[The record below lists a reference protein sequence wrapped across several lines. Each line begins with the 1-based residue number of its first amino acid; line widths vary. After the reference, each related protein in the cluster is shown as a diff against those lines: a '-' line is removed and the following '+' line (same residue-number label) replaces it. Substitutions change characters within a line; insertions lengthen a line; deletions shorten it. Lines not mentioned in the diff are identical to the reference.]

1 MLTRY
6 DQAASRAAAQVMG
19 QYSTSFSLATRL
31 LRGRVR
37 ADIRHLYAVVRIADE
52 LVDGAAAQAHTDPA
66 AALDAYEKTILAAPQ
81 QRLHTDPVVHAY
93 AITARRCGFHREHL
107 VAFFSSMRADLTHRE
122 YSPSELQDY
131 IYGSA
136 EAIGLLCLQIFLAEE
151 NVSPADRAAM
161 ERGARALG
169 SAFQKI
175 NFLRDLREDSST
187 LGRTY
192 FQQAPSGRIDEAT
205 KSALI
210 AEIRRE
216 LATAAL
222 TIDLLPASARV
233 GVSAAADI
241 FAELTNRL
249 AATPATALATTRV
262 SVPNHTKAWL
272 AARAVRRRGS
282 SSQKSPTGEN

>member
-37 ADIRHLYAVVRIADE
+37 EDIRHLYAVVRIADE
-52 LVDGAAAQAHTDPA
+52 LVDGTAHQARIDAA
-66 AALDAYEKTILAAPQ
+66 AALDAYEAAILAAPEK
-81 QRLHTDPVVHAY
+81 RLHTDPVVHSY
-93 AITARRCGFHREHL
+93 AITARRCGFQREHL
-107 VAFFSSMRADLTHRE
+107 VAFFDSMRADLNQRE
-122 YSPSELQDY
+122 YSAAELAEY

-136 EAIGLLCLQIFLAEE
+136 EVIGLLCVQVFLAEE
-151 NVSPADRAAM
+151 TVSAADRAAM
-161 ERGARALG
+161 DRGARHLG

-175 NFLRDLREDSST
+175 NFLRDLGEDSSV
-187 LGRTY
+187 LGRAY
-192 FQQAPSGRIDEAT
+192 FPQAAGGVLSEAA

-216 LATAAL
+216 LAAAEEA
-222 TIDLLPASARV
+222 INLLPLSARV
-233 GVSAAADI
+233 GVRAAADI

-249 AATPATALATTRV
+249 AATPAAELKTTRI
-262 SVPNHTKAWL
+262 SVPNRTKAWL
-272 AARAVRRRGS
+272 AARAVRCAGRAGR
-282 SSQKSPTGEN
+282 

>member
-37 ADIRHLYAVVRIADE
+37 EDIRHLYAVVRIADE
-52 LVDGAAAQAHTDPA
+52 LVDGTADHAAIDAA
-66 AALDAYEKTILAAPQ
+66 AALDAYEATILAAPEK
-81 QRLHTDPVVHAY
+81 RLHTDPVVHSY
-93 AITARRCGFHREHL
+93 AITARRCGFQREHL
-107 VAFFSSMRADLTHRE
+107 VAFFDSMRADLTQRE
-122 YSPSELQDY
+122 YSATKLAEY

-136 EAIGLLCLQIFLAEE
+136 EVIGLLCVQVFLAEE
-151 NVSPADRAAM
+151 TVSAADRAAM
-161 ERGARALG
+161 DRGARHLG

-175 NFLRDLREDSST
+175 NFLRDLGEDSSV
-187 LGRTY
+187 LGRAY
-192 FQQAPSGRIDEAT
+192 FPQATGGVLSEAA

-216 LATAAL
+216 LAAAEEA
-222 TIDLLPASARV
+222 INLLPLSARF
-233 GVSAAADI
+233 GVRAAADI

-249 AATPATALATTRV
+249 AATPAAELKTTRI
-262 SVPNHTKAWL
+262 SVPNRTKAWL
-272 AARAVRRRGS
+272 AARAVRCAGRAGR
-282 SSQKSPTGEN
+282 

>member
-37 ADIRHLYAVVRIADE
+37 EDIRHLYAVVRIADE
-52 LVDGAAAQAHTDPA
+52 LVDGTADQASIDAA
-66 AALDAYEKTILAAPQ
+66 AALDAYESAILAAPEK
-81 QRLHTDPVVHAY
+81 RLHTDPVVHSY
-93 AITARRCGFHREHL
+93 AITARRCGFQREHL
-107 VAFFSSMRADLTHRE
+107 VAFFDSMRADLNQRE
-122 YSPSELQDY
+122 YSASELAKY

-136 EAIGLLCLQIFLAEE
+136 EVIGLLCVQVFLAEE
-151 NVSPADRAAM
+151 TVSAADRAAM
-161 ERGARALG
+161 DRGARHLG

-175 NFLRDLREDSST
+175 NFLRDLGEDSSV
-187 LGRTY
+187 LGRAY
-192 FQQAPSGRIDEAT
+192 FPQATGGVLSEAA

-216 LATAAL
+216 LAAAEEA
-222 TIDLLPASARV
+222 INLLPLSARV
-233 GVSAAADI
+233 GVRAAADI

-249 AATPATALATTRV
+249 AATPAAELKTTRI
-262 SVPNHTKAWL
+262 SVPNRTKAWL
-272 AARAVRRRGS
+272 AARAVRCAGRAGR
-282 SSQKSPTGEN
+282 

>member
-37 ADIRHLYAVVRIADE
+37 EDIRHLYAVVRIADE
-52 LVDGAAAQAHTDPA
+52 LVDGTADQASIDAA
-66 AALDAYEKTILAAPQ
+66 AALDAYESAILAAPEK
-81 QRLHTDPVVHAY
+81 RLHTDPVVHSY
-93 AITARRCGFHREHL
+93 AITARRCGFQREQL
-107 VAFFSSMRADLTHRE
+107 VAFFDSMRADLNQRE
-122 YSPSELQDY
+122 YSASELAKY

-136 EAIGLLCLQIFLAEE
+136 EVIGLLCVQVFLAEE
-151 NVSPADRAAM
+151 TVSAADRAAM
-161 ERGARALG
+161 DRGARHLG

-175 NFLRDLREDSST
+175 NFLRDLGEDSSV
-187 LGRTY
+187 LGRAY
-192 FQQAPSGRIDEAT
+192 FPQAAGGVLSEAA

-210 AEIRRE
+210 ADIRRE
-216 LATAAL
+216 LAAAEEA
-222 TIDLLPASARV
+222 INLLPLSARF
-233 GVSAAADI
+233 GVRAAADI

-249 AATPATALATTRV
+249 AATPAAELKTTRI

-272 AARAVRRRGS
+272 AARAARAVRAVR
-282 SSQKSPTGEN
+282 

>member
-37 ADIRHLYAVVRIADE
+37 EDIRHLYAVVRIADE
-52 LVDGAAAQAHTDPA
+52 LVDGTADQASIDAA
-66 AALDAYEKTILAAPQ
+66 AALDAYEAAILAAPEK
-81 QRLHTDPVVHAY
+81 RLHTDPVVHSY
-93 AITARRCGFHREHL
+93 AITARRCGFQREHL
-107 VAFFSSMRADLTHRE
+107 VAFFDSMRADLNQRE
-122 YSPSELQDY
+122 YSASELAKY

-136 EAIGLLCLQIFLAEE
+136 EVIGLLCVQVFLAEE
-151 NVSPADRAAM
+151 TVSAADRAAM
-161 ERGARALG
+161 DRGARHLG

-175 NFLRDLREDSST
+175 NFLRDLGEDSSV
-187 LGRTY
+187 LGRAY
-192 FQQAPSGRIDEAT
+192 FPQATGGVLSEAA

-216 LATAAL
+216 LAAAEEA
-222 TIDLLPASARV
+222 INLLPLSARV
-233 GVSAAADI
+233 GVRAAADI

-249 AATPATALATTRV
+249 AATPAAELKTTRI
-262 SVPNHTKAWL
+262 SVPNRTKAWL
-272 AARAVRRRGS
+272 AARAVRCAGRAGR
-282 SSQKSPTGEN
+282 

>member
-37 ADIRHLYAVVRIADE
+37 EDIRHLYAVVRIADE
-52 LVDGAAAQAHTDPA
+52 LVDGTADQASIDAA
-66 AALDAYEKTILAAPQ
+66 AALDAYEAAILAAPEK
-81 QRLHTDPVVHAY
+81 RLHTDPVVHSY
-93 AITARRCGFHREHL
+93 AITARRCGFQREHL
-107 VAFFSSMRADLTHRE
+107 VAFFDSMRADLSQRE
-122 YSPSELQDY
+122 YSATELTEY

-136 EAIGLLCLQIFLAEE
+136 EVIGLLCVQVFLAEE
-151 NVSPADRAAM
+151 TVSAADRAAM
-161 ERGARALG
+161 DRGARHLG

-175 NFLRDLREDSST
+175 NFLRDLGEDSSV
-187 LGRTY
+187 LGRAY
-192 FQQAPSGRIDEAT
+192 FPQAAGGALSEAA

-216 LATAAL
+216 LAAAEEA
-222 TIDLLPASARV
+222 INLLPLSARV
-233 GVSAAADI
+233 GVRAAADI

-249 AATPATALATTRV
+249 AATPAAELNTTRI
-262 SVPNHTKAWL
+262 SVPNRTKAWL
-272 AARAVRRRGS
+272 AARAVRCAGRAGR
-282 SSQKSPTGEN
+282 

>member
-37 ADIRHLYAVVRIADE
+37 EDIRHLYAVVRIADE
-52 LVDGAAAQAHTDPA
+52 LVDGTADQASIDAAAT
-66 AALDAYEKTILAAPQ
+66 LDAYEAAILAAPEK
-81 QRLHTDPVVHAY
+81 RLHTDPVVHSY
-93 AITARRCGFHREHL
+93 AITARRCGFQREHL
-107 VAFFSSMRADLTHRE
+107 VAFFDSMRADLNQRE
-122 YSPSELQDY
+122 YSAAELAEY

-136 EAIGLLCLQIFLAEE
+136 EVIGLLCVQVFLAEE
-151 NVSPADRAAM
+151 TVSAADRAAM
-161 ERGARALG
+161 DRGARHLG

-175 NFLRDLREDSST
+175 NFLRDLGEDSSV
-187 LGRTY
+187 LGRAY
-192 FQQAPSGRIDEAT
+192 FPQAAGGVLSEAA

-216 LATAAL
+216 LAAAEEA
-222 TIDLLPASARV
+222 INLLPLSARV
-233 GVSAAADI
+233 GVRAAADI

-249 AATPATALATTRV
+249 AATPAAELKTTRI
-262 SVPNHTKAWL
+262 SVPNRTKAWL
-272 AARAVRRRGS
+272 AARAVRCAGRAGR
-282 SSQKSPTGEN
+282 

>member
-37 ADIRHLYAVVRIADE
+37 EDIRHLYAVVRIADE
-52 LVDGAAAQAHTDPA
+52 LVDGTADQASIDAAAT
-66 AALDAYEKTILAAPQ
+66 LDAYEAAILAAPEK
-81 QRLHTDPVVHAY
+81 RLHTDPVVHSY
-93 AITARRCGFHREHL
+93 AITARRCGFQREHL
-107 VAFFSSMRADLTHRE
+107 VAFFDSMRADLNQRE
-122 YSPSELQDY
+122 YSAAELAEY

-136 EAIGLLCLQIFLAEE
+136 EVIGLLCVQVFLAEE
-151 NVSPADRAAM
+151 TVSAADRAAM
-161 ERGARALG
+161 DRGARHLG

-175 NFLRDLREDSST
+175 NFLRDLGEDSSV
-187 LGRTY
+187 LGRAY
-192 FQQAPSGRIDEAT
+192 FPQAAGGVLSEAA

-216 LATAAL
+216 LAAAEEA
-222 TIDLLPASARV
+222 INLLPLSARV
-233 GVSAAADI
+233 GVRAAADI

-249 AATPATALATTRV
+249 AATPAAELKTTRI
-262 SVPNHTKAWL
+262 SVPNRTKAWL
-272 AARAVRRRGS
+272 VARAVRAVRAVR
-282 SSQKSPTGEN
+282 

>member
-37 ADIRHLYAVVRIADE
+37 EDIRHLYAVVRIADE
-52 LVDGAAAQAHTDPA
+52 LVDGTADHAAIDAA
-66 AALDAYEKTILAAPQ
+66 AALDAYESAILAAPEK
-81 QRLHTDPVVHAY
+81 RLHTDPVVHSY
-93 AITARRCGFHREHL
+93 AITARRCGFQREQL
-107 VAFFSSMRADLTHRE
+107 VAFFDSMRADLNQRE
-122 YSPSELQDY
+122 YSASELAKY

-136 EAIGLLCLQIFLAEE
+136 EVIGLLCVQVFLAEE
-151 NVSPADRAAM
+151 TVSAADRAAM
-161 ERGARALG
+161 DRGARHLG

-175 NFLRDLREDSST
+175 NFLRDLGEDSSV
-187 LGRTY
+187 LGRAY
-192 FQQAPSGRIDEAT
+192 FPQAAGGVLSEAA

-210 AEIRRE
+210 ADIRRE
-216 LATAAL
+216 LAAAEEA
-222 TIDLLPASARV
+222 INLLPLSARF
-233 GVSAAADI
+233 GVRAAADI

-249 AATPATALATTRV
+249 AATPAAELKTTRI

-272 AARAVRRRGS
+272 AARAARAVRAVR
-282 SSQKSPTGEN
+282 

>member
-6 DQAASRAAAQVMG
+6 DHAASRAAAQVMG
-19 QYSTSFSLATRL
+19 QYSPSFSLATRL

-222 TIDLLPASARV
+222 TIDLLPASTRV

-249 AATPATALATTRV
+249 AATPATDLATARV

-272 AARAVRRRGS
+272 AARAARRRGRT
-282 SSQKSPTGEN
+282 PHPNWD

>member
-37 ADIRHLYAVVRIADE
+37 EDIRHLYAVVRIADE
-52 LVDGAAAQAHTDPA
+52 LVDGTADQASIDAAAT
-66 AALDAYEKTILAAPQ
+66 LDAYEAAILAAPEK
-81 QRLHTDPVVHAY
+81 RLHTDPVVHSY
-93 AITARRCGFHREHL
+93 AITARRCGFQREHL
-107 VAFFSSMRADLTHRE
+107 VAFFDSMRADLNQRE
-122 YSPSELQDY
+122 YSAAELAEY

-136 EAIGLLCLQIFLAEE
+136 EVIGLLCVQVFLAEE
-151 NVSPADRAAM
+151 TVSAADRAAM
-161 ERGARALG
+161 DRGARHLG

-175 NFLRDLREDSST
+175 NFLRDLGEDSSV
-187 LGRTY
+187 LGRAY
-192 FQQAPSGRIDEAT
+192 FPQAAGGVLSEAA

-216 LATAAL
+216 LAAAEEA
-222 TIDLLPASARV
+222 INLLPLSARV
-233 GVSAAADI
+233 GVRAAADI

-249 AATPATALATTRV
+249 AATPAAELNTTRI
-262 SVPNHTKAWL
+262 SVPNRTKAWL
-272 AARAVRRRGS
+272 AARAVRAVRAVR
-282 SSQKSPTGEN
+282 

>member
-37 ADIRHLYAVVRIADE
+37 EDIRHLYAVVRIADE
-52 LVDGAAAQAHTDPA
+52 LVDGTADQASIDAT
-66 AALDAYEKTILAAPQ
+66 AALDAYEAAILAAPEK
-81 QRLHTDPVVHAY
+81 RLHTDPVVHSY
-93 AITARRCGFHREHL
+93 AITARRCGFPREHL
-107 VAFFSSMRADLTHRE
+107 VAFFDSMRADLNQRE
-122 YSPSELQDY
+122 YSASELAKY

-136 EAIGLLCLQIFLAEE
+136 EVIGLLCVQVFLAEE
-151 NVSPADRAAM
+151 TVSAADRAAM
-161 ERGARALG
+161 DRGARHLG

-175 NFLRDLREDSST
+175 NFLRDLGEDSSV
-187 LGRTY
+187 LGRAY
-192 FQQAPSGRIDEAT
+192 FPQAAGGVLSEAA

-216 LATAAL
+216 LAAAEEA
-222 TIDLLPASARV
+222 INLLPLSARV
-233 GVSAAADI
+233 GVRAAADI

-249 AATPATALATTRV
+249 AATPAAELNTTRI
-262 SVPNHTKAWL
+262 SVPNRTKAWL
-272 AARAVRRRGS
+272 AARAVRAVRAVR
-282 SSQKSPTGEN
+282 

>member
-37 ADIRHLYAVVRIADE
+37 EDIRHLYAVVRIADE
-52 LVDGAAAQAHTDPA
+52 LVDGTADHAAIDAA
-66 AALDAYEKTILAAPQ
+66 AALDAYEATILAAPEK
-81 QRLHTDPVVHAY
+81 RLHTDPVVHSY
-93 AITARRCGFHREHL
+93 AITARRCGFQREHL
-107 VAFFSSMRADLTHRE
+107 VAFFDSMRADLTQRE
-122 YSPSELQDY
+122 YSATELAEY

-136 EAIGLLCLQIFLAEE
+136 EVIGLLCVQVFLAEE
-151 NVSPADRAAM
+151 TVSAADRAAM
-161 ERGARALG
+161 DRGARHLG

-175 NFLRDLREDSST
+175 NFLRDLGEDSSV
-187 LGRTY
+187 LGRAY
-192 FQQAPSGRIDEAT
+192 FPQATGGVLSEAA

-216 LATAAL
+216 LAAAEEA
-222 TIDLLPASARV
+222 INLLPLSARF
-233 GVSAAADI
+233 GVRAAADI

-249 AATPATALATTRV
+249 AATPAAELKTTRI
-262 SVPNHTKAWL
+262 SVPNRTKAWL
-272 AARAVRRRGS
+272 AARAVRCAGRAGR
-282 SSQKSPTGEN
+282 